1 MITFEQE
8 KLAKEEL
15 VEFLHYALLFLS
27 EITDTLVKK
36 TDETRFT
43 NNQRLALEQLFSE
56 FRHSFDVELAENQIW
71 EIHPSD
77 LESADLYGSRLHIKI
92 RAIQYWDQRCAPT
105 NLERNLYLPCLVTAI
120 DSLLSKLIKDCCID
134 EAPLEISRLLR
145 NSINR
150 TEESSSQPLSW
161 LSDDSLVQAC
171 LR

>member
-1 MITFEQE
+1 MISFEQE

-27 EITDTLVKK
+27 EITDTLVKNSDG
-36 TDETRFT
+36 TQLAHD
-43 NNQRLALEQLFSE
+43 QRLTLERLFSD
-56 FRHSFDVELAENQIW
+56 FRNNFDVELAENQIW

-105 NLERNLYLPCLVTAI
+105 NLERKLYLPCLITAI

-134 EAPLEISRLLR
+134 EAPLAISRLLH
-145 NSINR
+145 NSINK
-150 TEESSSQPLSW
+150 TDQSSSQPLSW
-161 LSDDSLVQAC
+161 LSDGSLVQAC